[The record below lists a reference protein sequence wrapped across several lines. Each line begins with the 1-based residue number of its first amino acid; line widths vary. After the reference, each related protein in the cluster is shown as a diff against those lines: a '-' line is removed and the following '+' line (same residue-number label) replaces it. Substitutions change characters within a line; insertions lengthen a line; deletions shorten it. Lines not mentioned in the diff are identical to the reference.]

1 MLCLGAS
8 PEVLDGESTHLG
20 SVVVWAKEAIGQKEE
35 EKEGL
40 QGKKE
45 GVPKDSF
52 MVRFGAIRLATLNSG
67 VQCAQQLLAPWLRD
81 ALPYLGSKEQS
92 TRQPFLVPKVR
103 FYAASLLP
111 NTRVAITTTRAT
123 AMPPISEGQGEP
135 VKPATRYPN
144 KQMTATREA

>member
-1 MLCLGAS
+1 M
-8 PEVLDGESTHLG
+8 G
-20 SVVVWAKEAIGQKEE
+20 SIVVWAKEAIGQKEE

-67 VQCAQQLLAPWLRD
+67 MQCARQLLAPWLRD
-81 ALPYLGSKEQS
+81 VLPYLGPKVQSKAAFLGSKVQS
-92 TRQPFLVPKVR
+92 ARQPFLVPKVR

-123 AMPPISEGQGEP
+123 VMPPISEGQGEP

>member
-1 MLCLGAS
+1 MA
-8 PEVLDGESTHLG
+8 

-40 QGKKE
+40 QGKRE

-52 MVRFGAIRLATLNSG
+52 MARFGVICLATLDSG

-81 ALPYLGSKEQS
+81 ALPYLGPKAQS
-92 TRQPFLVPKVR
+92 TRQLFLVPKVR

-135 VKPATRYPN
+135 VNPATRYPN

>member
-1 MLCLGAS
+1 MLCLSSS
-8 PEVLDGESTHLG
+8 PEVLDGGSAHLG
-20 SVVVWAKEAIGQKEE
+20 SVVVWAKEAIGQKEK

-40 QGKKE
+40 QGKRE

-52 MVRFGAIRLATLNSG
+52 MVRFGAICLATLKSG
-67 VQCAQQLLAPWLRD
+67 VRCARQLLAPWLRD
-81 ALPYLGSKEQS
+81 ALPYLGPKAQS
-92 TRQPFLVPKVR
+92 IRQLFLVPKVR

-123 AMPPISEGQGEP
+123 TMPPISEGQGEP

>member
-1 MLCLGAS
+1 MRG
-8 PEVLDGESTHLG
+8 
-20 SVVVWAKEAIGQKEE
+20 
-35 EKEGL
+35 
-40 QGKKE
+40 
-45 GVPKDSF
+45 
-52 MVRFGAIRLATLNSG
+52 
-67 VQCAQQLLAPWLRD
+67 QLLEPWLRD
-81 ALPYLGSKEQS
+81 VLPYLGPKAQS
-92 TRQPFLVPKVR
+92 IRQLFLVPKVR

>member
-1 MLCLGAS
+1 MARFDVIRLGTPSSGVRCVRSLLAHGCAMCCFLGTEGAKRSAAVLGA
-8 PEVLDGESTHLG
+8 
-20 SVVVWAKEAIGQKEE
+20 
-35 EKEGL
+35 
-40 QGKKE
+40 
-45 GVPKDSF
+45 
-52 MVRFGAIRLATLNSG
+52 
-67 VQCAQQLLAPWLRD
+67 
-81 ALPYLGSKEQS
+81 
-92 TRQPFLVPKVR
+92 KVR